1 MSDKPVI
8 KPLAIAVGTAIV
20 TSLASVNTATAA
32 ENPFAMTELSSGY
45 MVASGHMEGKCG
57 EGKCGGAKATAEGK
71 CGEGKC
77 GGAKATAEGKCGEGK
92 CGSAKDMKE
101 GMCGMKTLDAD
112 GDGSITKE
120 EFMQGHEAMFG
131 KMDKNSDGAI
141 DADEKKACTK
151 TMKEGKCGEGK
162 CGGAK
167 AVDKAKAMKE
177 GKCGEGKCGGNK

>member
-45 MVASGHMEGKCG
+45 MVAEM
-57 EGKCGGAKATAEGK
+57 AEGK

-77 GGAKATAEGKCGEGK
+77 GGAKATEDGKCGEGK
-92 CGSAKDMKE
+92 CG
-101 GMCGMKTLDAD
+101 MKTLDAD
-112 GDGSITKE
+112 SDGSITRE

-131 KMDKNSDGAI
+131 KMDANSDGVI
-141 DADEKKACTK
+141 DADEQEAGMKAMKEGKCGEGK
-151 TMKEGKCGEGK
+151 CGGAKAADEAKSMKEGKCGEGK

>member
-45 MVASGHMEGKCG
+45 MVAEM
-57 EGKCGGAKATAEGK
+57 AEGK

-77 GGAKATAEGKCGEGK
+77 GGAKATDE
-92 CGSAKDMKE
+92 AK
-101 GMCGMKTLDAD
+101 A
-112 GDGSITKE
+112 
-120 EFMQGHEAMFG
+120 
-131 KMDKNSDGAI
+131 
-141 DADEKKACTK
+141 
-151 TMKEGKCGEGK
+151 MKEGKCGEGK

-167 AVDKAKAMKE
+167 AVDKAKGMME
-177 GKCGEGKCGGNK
+177 GKCGEGKCGANK

>member
-20 TSLASVNTATAA
+20 TSLASVNTASAA
-32 ENPFAMTELSSGY
+32 ENPFAMNELSSGY
-45 MVASGHMEGKCG
+45 TVAEMAEGKCGEGKCGGAAKATEEGKCG
-57 EGKCGGAKATAEGK
+57 EGKCGGAKA
-71 CGEGKC
+71 
-77 GGAKATAEGKCGEGK
+77 
-92 CGSAKDMKE
+92 MKE

-131 KMDKNSDGAI
+131 KMDTNSDGAI
-141 DADEKKACTK
+141 DADEKKACMK

-167 AVDKAKAMKE
+167 AADEPKAMKE
-177 GKCGEGKCGGNK
+177 GKCGEGKCGGAKGSE

>member
-77 GGAKATAEGKCGEGK
+77 GG
-92 CGSAKDMKE
+92 AKDMKE